1 MAHRH
6 ALLYLGTI
14 STQTRYAFVS
24 RENRFPL
31 FSDHA
36 YTRSMS
42 LVPNNPYGLIIRMM
56 IST

>member
-1 MAHRH
+1 MTHRH

-42 LVPNNPYGLIIRMM
+42 LVPNNP
-56 IST
+56 